1 MITNDIH
8 LYGIAGLQEGG
19 WWVIYCISCNN
30 VWLVISPSEQA
41 APCYPIHRN
50 HMISL
55 KMQQE
60 VEIDWQF
67 DWQQANLLQW
77 LALSMVSV
85 PSPQT
90 GI

>member
-1 MITNDIH
+1 MTTNDIH
-8 LYGIAGLQEGG
+8 LYGIAGLQQQAEGG
-19 WWVIYCISCNN
+19 WCVIYCIS
-30 VWLVISPSEQA
+30 VISPSEQA
-41 APCYPIHRN
+41 APCYPIPHH

-77 LALSMVSV
+77 LALSMLTV